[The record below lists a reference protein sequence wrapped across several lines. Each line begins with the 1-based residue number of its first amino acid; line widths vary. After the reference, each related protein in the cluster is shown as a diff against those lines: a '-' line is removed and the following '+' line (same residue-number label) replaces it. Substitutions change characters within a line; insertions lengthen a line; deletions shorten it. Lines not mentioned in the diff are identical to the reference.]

1 MKMNAN
7 EHEDDIEMASKVLEM
22 TAINK
27 KINDCYIMAI
37 GYIQVFRISPR
48 ICLIRYCHSPYLSHA
63 EYHSNQT

>member
-37 GYIQVFRISPR
+37 G
-48 ICLIRYCHSPYLSHA
+48 
-63 EYHSNQT
+63 